1 MAMNVMVLSIL
12 QQMRPR
18 LPAQATLCCL
28 GYPDVLVSESQ
39 AQQILG
45 PERAARLRYR
55 PDSAQI
61 LAWHR
66 LESQLDRV
74 IDADSLF
81 EAMDIKFTPVDLVAS
96 RGTERVV
103 DLNHPV
109 AADLNGAF
117 DVVLDAGTMEH
128 CFNVGQAISNIVAM
142 AKVEGYIIHLNPMMM
157 INHGFFNFS
166 PTFYNDFYGQ
176 NGHTLKTAVHG
187 IVVNGIDVQAYPLD
201 PIKRHPADA
210 SNAMVMCVV
219 QKKHDR
225 APVWP
230 MQAKYLH
237 NPTLKAA
244 AR

>member
-1 MAMNVMVLSIL
+1 MNVMVLSIL
-12 QQMRPR
+12 QQLRPR
-18 LPAQATLCCL
+18 LPAQASLCCL
-28 GYPDVLVSESQ
+28 GYPDVLVSENQ
-39 AQQILG
+39 ARQILG
-45 PERAARLRYR
+45 PERAARLTYR
-55 PDSAQI
+55 PDSAEI

-66 LESQLDRV
+66 LQHQLDRV

-81 EAMDIKFTPVDLVAS
+81 AAMDITFTAIDLVAS

-109 AADLNGAF
+109 AADLNAAF

-128 CFNVGQAISNIVAM
+128 CFNVGQAVSNIVNM
-142 AKVEGYIIHLNPMMM
+142 AKVDGYIIHLNPMMM

-166 PTFYNDFYGQ
+166 PTFYHDFYGQ
-176 NGHTLKTAVHG
+176 NGHASMSGIHG

-201 PIKRHPADA
+201 PVKRRPADN
-210 SNAMVMCVV
+210 SNAMVMCVM

-230 MQAKYLH
+230 MQSKYLN
-237 NPTLKAA
+237 NPTLKAGVA
-244 AR
+244 